1 MASVALQKWLTS
13 SKGELDE
20 IEEAHTAVG
29 GTGRGRRYA
38 TLQLNY
44 AYAMLVS
51 SQFQRFCRDLHT
63 EAVSALVQGGAQ
75 GPFQAIARAILTQG
89 RLLDRGNPNAGNLG
103 ADYGRLGMQF
113 WDDIKTHHSRNGAR
127 KALLHELT
135 QWRNAIAHQDFST
148 ISGGGTTLHLSTV
161 RKWRKGCSGLAGSM
175 DIVVADHV
183 LGMVGRRPW

>member
-1 MASVALQKWLTS
+1 MASVALHKWLTS
-13 SKGELDE
+13 SRDELDE

-29 GTGRGRRYA
+29 GSGRGRRYA
-38 TLQLNY
+38 TLQLNH

-75 GPFQAIARAILTQG
+75 GPFQAIARAMLTQG

-113 WDDIKTHHSRNGAR
+113 WNDVKAHHHRNGDR
-127 KALLHELT
+127 KDLLGELT
-135 QWRNAIAHQDFST
+135 QWRNAIAHQDFSS
-148 ISGGGTTLHLSTV
+148 IGGGTSLHLSKV
-161 RKWRKGCSGLAGSM
+161 RSWRTACSGLAVSM
-175 DIVVADHV
+175 DVVVADHV
-183 LGMVGRRPW
+183 LRMVGQRPW